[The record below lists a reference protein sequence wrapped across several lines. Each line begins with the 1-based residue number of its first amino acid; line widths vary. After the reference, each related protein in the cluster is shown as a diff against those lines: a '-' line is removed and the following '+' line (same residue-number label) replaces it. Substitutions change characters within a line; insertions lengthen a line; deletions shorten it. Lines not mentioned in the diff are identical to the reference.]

1 MKSSRIGFSSCHVD
15 KKPRKIQTVVS
26 QEQALNTYPPRLGII
41 PPTTSIHD
49 TKSTG
54 SNRNPYNLHKLR
66 KCIPP
71 NCHPYFRILTYDP
84 PPCFPPWI
92 PTRPLGQ
99 VDALQ
104 ISTHGIWCMFGGD
117 HTLPSSDQKRH
128 RPGLKCKPTHNSQI
142 RYKLQ
147 LKNIYIHYTT
157 YLNLIEVF
165 FVFGWKGF
173 STRSVTEV
181 TQLH

>member
-1 MKSSRIGFSSCHVD
+1 MTLKVQA
-15 KKPRKIQTVVS
+15 QT
-26 QEQALNTYPPRLGII
+26 G
-41 PPTTSIHD
+41 
-49 TKSTG
+49 
-54 SNRNPYNLHKLR
+54 NPYNLHKLR

-71 NCHPYFRILTYDP
+71 NCHPYFRILAYDP

-128 RPGLKCKPTHNSQI
+128 RPGLKCKQLTTHKFDMSDISYNW
-142 RYKLQ
+142 K
-147 LKNIYIHYTT
+147 IYIYTT
-157 YLNLIEVF
+157 YLKLIRSPF
-165 FVFGWKGF
+165 FCCFRLEGF
-173 STRSVTEV
+173 STRSVALGWKGDRDSAKKNTTKEWW
-181 TQLH
+181 TMDDGWL